1 MNEKRM
7 REENDARA
15 NRSYMNRWVERTEA
29 ENRTRKAQEDRRKQV
44 VRDN

>member
-15 NRSYMNRWVERTEA
+15 NRSYMNRWVERTEV
-29 ENRTRKAQEDRRKQV
+29 ENRTRKENEDRRKRV
-44 VRDN
+44 VKDN